1 MPHTPRRTRG
11 LRCGLSARLG
21 SRIRPRATCLIVFY
35 PATTDLASV
44 LAFLPNVMLFQS
56 VVGFGREIEVDCNR
70 SAAFCS
76 NATNFLSVRL
86 SVGSHF
92 ERSYRQP
99 VRNVISICIG
109 VNAYGSSLRICAL
122 NLYLR
127 SSKWFAVHTLYSASN
142 RGVLCRRVRC

>member
-21 SRIRPRATCLIVFY
+21 SRIHPRATCLIVFY

-44 LAFLPNVMLFQS
+44 LAFLPNVMPFQS
-56 VVGFGREIEVDCNR
+56 VVGFGREIEVDCNGTT
-70 SAAFCS
+70 AFCS
-76 NATNFLSVRL
+76 NATNFFSVRL
-86 SVGSHF
+86 SGGGHL

-109 VNAYGSSLRICAL
+109 VKVDGSNLCICAL
-122 NLYLR
+122 HLY
-127 SSKWFAVHTLYSASN
+127 
-142 RGVLCRRVRC
+142 